1 MSNTLPFSADGSQTL
16 NRPGLTMYHQSSQTT
31 WFHTWWVSCGW
42 FRATQCL
49 LRFSPPSFFF
59 TPLPCPNVSPWFKS
73 IDWTG
78 AVVMTKDS
86 WFMWSA
92 VMSSFRDQRVTVII
106 SIKDLLYPVFYR
118 NMTHK
123 LVSKH
128 TVFMK
133 LSMLTEGGNTDG
145 GMKLSTYF
153 PTTSLTW
160 LLTRAR

>member
-1 MSNTLPFSADGSQTL
+1 MAPRLWTDLVWRCIISQT
-16 NRPGLTMYHQSSQTT
+16 NNM
-31 WFHTWWVSCGW
+31 VSHLMGFLW
-42 FRATQCL
+42 MVSGHSVFIEVL
-49 LRFSPPSFFF
+49 PPPSFFFF

>member
-1 MSNTLPFSADGSQTL
+1 MAPRLWTDLVWRCIISLHKQHGFTPDGFLVDGFGPLSVYWGS
-16 NRPGLTMYHQSSQTT
+16 P
-31 WFHTWWVSCGW
+31 
-42 FRATQCL
+42 
-49 LRFSPPSFFF
+49 PPSFFF